1 MVKRILDSIANI
13 LSIVLYP
20 LFVPTY
26 GMALCCYAEHL
37 RNQPINVVFWTVTIV
52 GTLLLTCVLPL
63 TAILIMMRR
72 GEVQDLQITNAHER
86 TMPYLYAV
94 MGFGFW
100 CYLLI
105 GILHMPLYINTIGIG
120 ATVAIGLVMLINR
133 QWKIS
138 AHLTALG
145 GLIGGIMA
153 YCLGT
158 MVLPTWGTIAFWLC
172 LSLLLMYAR
181 LWLQAH
187 TPAQVVAGWLLGLSC
202 TFIPYLIL
210 SYVL

>member
-1 MVKRILDSIANI
+1 MKRMADIVAQV
-13 LSIVLYP
+13 LSILLYP
-20 LFVPTY
+20 LFIPTY
-26 GMALCCYAEHL
+26 GMALCCYADWL
-37 RNQPINVVFWTVTIV
+37 RKVPVNAVWWAVAIG
-52 GTLLLTCVLPL
+52 GTFVLTCLLPL

-72 GEVQDLQITNAHER
+72 GEVKDLQIENAKER

-105 GILHMPLYINTIGIG
+105 GILHTPLYINTIGVG
-120 ATVAIGLVMLINR
+120 ATVAIGIVALINR
-133 QWKIS
+133 RWKIS
-138 AHLTALG
+138 AHLTAFGGLLG
-145 GLIGGIMA
+145 GVMS

-158 MVLPTWGTIAFWLC
+158 MMIPTWGTFALWLG
-172 LSLLLMYAR
+172 LTLLLMYAR
-181 LWLQAH
+181 LWLHAH
-187 TPAQVVAGWLLGLSC
+187 TPAQVATGWLLGLSC